1 MAFPTGT
8 KPRACV
14 LYGSSPQPFLAQGL
28 VSWKTNFPQVGV
40 GAVQEV
46 MGAMGSGRWSFAC
59 LPAAHACFAAW
70 FLIGSGRHRPLV
82 PANGDSCCGGQNSG
96 LDNSYQRSHLLSIFC
111 VLVTWWKLSSFPLAS
126 KDRGLETL
134 INLLKI
140 MAFVRGRLGIL
151 EPCFRWLQ
159 DHVF

>member
-14 LYGSSPQPFLAQGL
+14 LYGSSPQPFLTQGL
-28 VSWKTNFPQVGV
+28 VSWKTQFSTG
-40 GAVQEV
+40 G
-46 MGAMGSGRWSFAC
+46 GGGGSGGN
-59 LPAAHACFAAW
+59 
-70 FLIGSGRHRPLV
+70 GSDGKWQMKFRLLASCSRVVCSLVLNRQRTAQPLV
-82 PANGDSCCGGQNSG
+82 PANGDFCCGGQNSG